1 MRCIMWRSSV
11 NINNLS
17 SGCCWG
23 QGTGRTGRV
32 KRPLFS
38 AVSPFRLRAC
48 PLSSSFSASHTWS
61 ETRTVVSLGCLVS
74 SVWCLVSS
82 VVRGNSQYQQIF
94 QVAQH
99 IYSVH
104 YNNNTL
110 LWLLEVYNRSCF
122 KKYKLYVVTLICVLL
137 VTLINDFCSGAKLLR
152 QIYLVLLSLAWCRA
166 VHCSSLDGNKK
177 VII

>member
-1 MRCIMWRSSV
+1 MVQSV
-11 NINNLS
+11 PANIS
-17 SGCCWG
+17 SGPTYLL
-23 QGTGRTGRV
+23 GTVYIR
-32 KRPLFS
+32 
-38 AVSPFRLRAC
+38 
-48 PLSSSFSASHTWS
+48 
-61 ETRTVVSLGCLVS
+61 
-74 SVWCLVSS
+74 
-82 VVRGNSQYQQIF
+82 
-94 QVAQH
+94 
-99 IYSVH
+99 H

>member
-1 MRCIMWRSSV
+1 MRCMWRSSV

-74 SVWCLVSS
+74 SVWCVVWCGETVSTS
-82 VVRGNSQYQQIF
+82 KYF
-94 QVAQH
+94 KWP
-99 IYSVH
+99 
-104 YNNNTL
+104 NTSTVYITIIIL